1 MSNNPIVSPFRISNK
16 HSEKLNR
23 NDAFKAVRD
32 HLRRQEIGMD
42 APSFCSLHRRSCS
55 KQDQEEFRLHRDIIH
70 TILLPLF
77 LLHHQASRIAT
88 SALPGI
94 KSTDCERAFRGEA
107 RSAYAWLQCI
117 LREEHDWY
125 QTERCPACIVLHV
138 LNSEP
143 TIRFVAVACLLSDNL
158 QGLSP
163 LDAQKRL
170 PSFDFFFDAL
180 EGAVREDPFWGND
193 FWPDIEHRARTLTDG
208 VKQLVVQCLVLRAA
222 VERQSLQS
230 QSPCNPA
237 AYVRCDLTQQQTG
250 HTVVMRSSNFARK
263 HSRKTVE
270 EHKCLAAKVDC
281 TLAATPHPGEEL
293 SPRENVGQTQMTKRS
308 PQLASLFQAAQ
319 ANKPEDAETGLPQT
333 APPGPFMQQ
342 MKLGSDMLLNSFD
355 NHAIS
360 PLSPVQQSSTPRLGG
375 GSSRLKRRASQG
387 SLVTKP
393 STVSRFLNRGNI
405 SLSLPPFEKLGLSSK
420 PSSRIESRTHSV
432 EPRLRLSTTSASN
445 SQATQ
450 TSLSTPAAW
459 GTSPKDFPQGDYPAT
474 LPPTPPEDDEHVL
487 WNTRSNMLLF
497 SSHLNRDPGPMSMD
511 EDPNINNSPGGAS
524 RVGLGS
530 PSDGLSNASPSSSD
544 ESHNSPGGDMDCD
557 QDSWLENAI
566 ESTVSSLPGS
576 NARGEPVKLV
586 SQTLPYPYSA
596 EKPTPHRTHE
606 GVFSS
611 LVQVIQNRLR
621 QGQSPYINV
630 THAVPEQF
638 SLTNLPTSPPGSPRC
653 MLPNNDYFNATVF
666 SSAAVVSAY
675 HDFRGPIQMKAPQHF
690 PMPIVPPQSVHI
702 SVLERYIPPS
712 SAQEYNDLF
721 SPSRPS
727 FLVDRLSE
735 LSPDGGSLLFIYP
748 TRRGGSAFKSQ
759 YLGPILDPLLRQLVV
774 VNELSADIG
783 RYLGK
788 LSSVSH
794 MEDFDTLKNN
804 LSMLCRALSSS
815 SSQFSIVDARKG
827 SAYLDRDLWTEWYI
841 HQEKARMKEVLSL
854 YCQNGRRFSTHKATS
869 SSIAN
874 TYILAADKEVTSAM
888 LLSEIIDGIRRRPY
902 ESEPRD
908 GIELGVFVIRRSQ

>member
-1 MSNNPIVSPFRISNK
+1 
-16 HSEKLNR
+16 
-23 NDAFKAVRD
+23 
-32 HLRRQEIGMD
+32 
-42 APSFCSLHRRSCS
+42 
-55 KQDQEEFRLHRDIIH
+55 
-70 TILLPLF
+70 
-77 LLHHQASRIAT
+77 
-88 SALPGI
+88 
-94 KSTDCERAFRGEA
+94 
-107 RSAYAWLQCI
+107 
-117 LREEHDWY
+117 
-125 QTERCPACIVLHV
+125 
-138 LNSEP
+138 
-143 TIRFVAVACLLSDNL
+143 
-158 QGLSP
+158 
-163 LDAQKRL
+163 
-170 PSFDFFFDAL
+170 
-180 EGAVREDPFWGND
+180 
-193 FWPDIEHRARTLTDG
+193 
-208 VKQLVVQCLVLRAA
+208 
-222 VERQSLQS
+222 
-230 QSPCNPA
+230 
-237 AYVRCDLTQQQTG
+237 
-250 HTVVMRSSNFARK
+250 
-263 HSRKTVE
+263 
-270 EHKCLAAKVDC
+270 
-281 TLAATPHPGEEL
+281 
-293 SPRENVGQTQMTKRS
+293 
-308 PQLASLFQAAQ
+308 
-319 ANKPEDAETGLPQT
+319 
-333 APPGPFMQQ
+333 
-342 MKLGSDMLLNSFD
+342 MLLNSFD

-393 STVSRFLNRGNI
+393 STVSRFLNRGNT